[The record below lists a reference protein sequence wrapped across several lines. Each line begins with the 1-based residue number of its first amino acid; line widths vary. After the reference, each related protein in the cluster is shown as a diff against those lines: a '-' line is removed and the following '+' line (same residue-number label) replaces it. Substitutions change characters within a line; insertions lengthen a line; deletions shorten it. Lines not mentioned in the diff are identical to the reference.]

1 MGHDLLPID
10 GHVVGNLTSSLLLK
24 MAIQF
29 VDLRSKTVVFRL
41 FLYVY
46 RRVYYG
52 FVQKGILFSDKPTLG
67 THEKNEFIYYIYIYQ
82 LRNVWCITR
91 TMFQP
96 FSNLRPT
103 DDVYK

>member
-67 THEKNEFIYYIYIYQ
+67 THEKNEFILYIYISFGMYGASLAQ
-82 LRNVWCITR
+82 C
-91 TMFQP
+91 
-96 FSNLRPT
+96 FSPSQT
-103 DDVYK
+103 